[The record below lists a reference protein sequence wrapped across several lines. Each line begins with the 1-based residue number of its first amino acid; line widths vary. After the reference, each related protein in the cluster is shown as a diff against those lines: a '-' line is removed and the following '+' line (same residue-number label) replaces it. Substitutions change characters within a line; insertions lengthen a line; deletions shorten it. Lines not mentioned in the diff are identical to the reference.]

1 MNTYIENKQ
10 IFITPKSSNSVTLL
24 NGSKHSHIQIY
35 LPNLI
40 TNTNETSLYHTC
52 KICHLEIPYSFYVVN
67 EYNNQLV
74 INRNAGALGNTV
86 IEVPIGN
93 YNALSLLE
101 TINQLFSDNSLDFE
115 LTFNSTNGKYTLTSS
130 DYFYVNPSS
139 IKKIVGLDD
148 DIYNSIFD
156 FMNEVYSLEFPYLVN
171 TGGTKNIYIRTNIIT
186 NNLNTA
192 NNDANILKS
201 VAIDVPPFGFIM
213 YSNKEGIET
222 LVKNREMNS
231 LEIELLD
238 DDLRQINFNNLEW
251 SITIEFKTTHQ
262 LIFNKSTL
270 DNLFNDSS
278 TN

>member
-24 NGSKHSHIQIY
+24 NGSKKSHLQIY
-35 LPNLI
+35 LPKLI
-40 TNTNETSLYHTC
+40 TNTNDTSLYHTC

-67 EYNNQLV
+67 ENNNQLIV
-74 INRNAGALGNTV
+74 NNTTL
-86 IEVPIGN
+86 EVPIGN
-93 YNALSLLE
+93 YNALTLLE
-101 TINQLFSDNSLDFE
+101 AINQLFSDNGFTDFE
-115 LTFNSTNGKYTLTSS
+115 LTFNSTNGKYTLTSPI
-130 DYFYVNPSS
+130 YFYVNPSS
-139 IKKIVGLDD
+139 ISKIVGLDND
-148 DIYNSIFD
+148 TIYNSIFD
-156 FMNEVYSLEFPYLVN
+156 FITELYILEFPYLAN

-192 NNDANILKS
+192 NNDVNILKS

-213 YSNKEGIET
+213 YSNKEGVET

-238 DDLRQINFNNLEW
+238 DDLREINFNNLEW

-262 LIFNKSTL
+262 LLLNKSTL
-270 DNLFNDSS
+270 DNLFGAISS
-278 TN
+278 NE